1 MRPSWII
8 RSCFKIKEGRK
19 GRREGERKTERG
31 REKKTSAG
39 SERGERGDQA
49 ATPACSV
56 HTLAGVVWRQ
66 EDEGLFQEGM
76 VSWDHPREV
85 GGGCGGNN
93 MLSISP
99 HRNSS
104 QCRGWGE
111 GKVIRVHREIRGHC
125 TDEVSKGRTA
135 RSLGFYRLSNFKC
148 QPEKPG
154 CRVVAQC
161 SAWVHWLEQDAQSRQ
176 TGAGLPGSSS

>member
-1 MRPSWII
+1 
-8 RSCFKIKEGRK
+8 
-19 GRREGERKTERG
+19 
-31 REKKTSAG
+31 
-39 SERGERGDQA
+39 
-49 ATPACSV
+49 
-56 HTLAGVVWRQ
+56 
-66 EDEGLFQEGM
+66 
-76 VSWDHPREV
+76 
-85 GGGCGGNN
+85 

-125 TDEVSKGRTA
+125 TDEVRKGRTA

-154 CRVVAQC
+154 CRAVAQC

-176 TGAGLPGSSS
+176 TGAGLPGSSSRRGQVTLPPTETLPTSQGRKLRHRERTDSRAPSLSLLWGLGFPVAH

>member
-1 MRPSWII
+1 MNLRPSWII

-76 VSWDHPREV
+76 VNWDHPREV
-85 GGGCGGNN
+85 GGVVEGTRCYQYPHIGTA
-93 MLSISP
+93 LSAGDGEKE
-99 HRNSS
+99 RSS
-104 QCRGWGE
+104 
-111 GKVIRVHREIRGHC
+111 
-125 TDEVSKGRTA
+125 VSTVRSGDTA
-135 RSLGFYRLSNFKC
+135 
-148 QPEKPG
+148 
-154 CRVVAQC
+154 
-161 SAWVHWLEQDAQSRQ
+161 Q
-176 TGAGLPGSSS
+176 TR